1 MEIDFKLD
9 DEYAKKLEYI
19 QERTEIDLL
28 EHIKSFIDVRYR
40 QLQPPAG
47 DPLAKLKNSPFI
59 GSFQGPPDLAENSQ
73 AFLHA
78 TMGGGAEVITLK
90 PGKSLVALFLLLEG
104 TLIPNPETRFFQKTG
119 FLILVT
125 KTP

>member
-1 MEIDFKLD
+1 MQIDLQLD

-28 EHIKSFIDVRYR
+28 QHVKSFIDTRYR

-59 GSFQGPPDLAENSQ
+59 GSFKGSPNLAENSK
-73 AFLHA
+73 AFLNAASH
-78 TMGGGAEVITLK
+78 EVDIDEVES
-90 PGKSLVALFLLLEG
+90 P
-104 TLIPNPETRFFQKTG
+104 
-119 FLILVT
+119 
-125 KTP
+125 

>member
-1 MEIDFKLD
+1 MQIDFQLD

-19 QERTEIDLL
+19 REQTEIDLL
-28 EHIKSFIDVRYR
+28 QHIKSFIDTRYQ
-40 QLQPPAG
+40 QLKPPVG

-59 GSFQGPPDLAENSQ
+59 GSFKGPSDLAENSK

-90 PGKSLVALFLLLEG
+90 PGKSLVVITESFEVEEFE
-104 TLIPNPETRFFQKTG
+104 NENE
-119 FLILVT
+119 VEN
-125 KTP
+125 